1 MKTERV
7 VLLTTP
13 EFKKFLTREASKEGV
28 SVAELVRSRCEERPR
43 ADEVELMQLSAELR
57 TAVARAR
64 SALNSG
70 LSEAQAALSE
80 LRHSRDSHRSSG
92 KTATAKSR
100 A

>member
-1 MKTERV
+1 MKTQRV

-28 SVAELVRSRCEERPR
+28 SVAELVRSRCEHRPR
-43 ADEVELMQLSAELR
+43 ADETELVELAAELR

-64 SALNSG
+64 SALNAG

-80 LRHSRDSHRSSG
+80 LRRARDGNAEARAV
-92 KTATAKSR
+92 TRSR